1 MIFFAMYSWDFPT
14 KALYYWLRINLSK
27 GEKKVNLLRGPFSLS
42 PFLPP
47 PSPSISLMIFVMF
60 FHAHEI
66 RSYPVTLAQYQAAVW
81 GTSLHL
87 GIGVRVRGP
96 AWLLPPFP
104 PSLLKQNMRQNK
116 NEIKF

>member
-1 MIFFAMYSWDFPT
+1 MYSWDFPT
-14 KALYYWLRINLSK
+14 KALYYWLHINLGK

-42 PFLPP
+42 LSSPPLPLHL
-47 PSPSISLMIFVMF
+47 SLTIFAMF

-66 RSYPVTLAQYQAAVW
+66 RSYPVKLAQYQAAVW

-87 GIGVRVRGP
+87 GIGVRVGGP